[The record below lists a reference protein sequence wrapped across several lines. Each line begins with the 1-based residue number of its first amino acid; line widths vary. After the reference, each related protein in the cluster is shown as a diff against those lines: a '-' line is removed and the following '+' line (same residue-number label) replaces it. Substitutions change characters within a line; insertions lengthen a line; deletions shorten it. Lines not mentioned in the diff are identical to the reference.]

1 MTELIGLTLEEL
13 EAVARDLGEPPYRG
27 RQLAAWVYGKGA
39 MTFAAMT
46 DLPQALRERLSSAAT
61 LTRVRAILRRDAS
74 DATTKVLLGLRDGA
88 TVEAVVMRYDDGR
101 RTACV
106 STQVGCGMG
115 CTFCATGLAGL
126 TRNLDAGEI
135 VEQVLA
141 LERETAERM
150 TNVVFMGMGEPLA
163 NYDATVKAVRL
174 LNAPWARGLGMRHI
188 TISTVGLVPQIRRL
202 AAERLQLTLAVSLH
216 APTDALRSELV
227 PINTRWPIAELLDAS
242 RAYANATGR
251 RVTFEYVLM
260 AGVNDGV
267 EHARGLGA
275 LLAAWGAH
283 VNVIPWNPVYGTAFE
298 RPTPA
303 AVHRF
308 VGIVRAAGVPV
319 TIRIDRGVD
328 IEAACGQLRRTHAAG
343 DGTQD
348 ETARPEPVSART
360 PAAGRRPNARR
371 THRAST

>member
-1 MTELIGLTLEEL
+1 LFQVETMTELIGLTLEEL
-13 EAVARDLGEPPYRG
+13 EAAVRERGEPPYRG
-27 RQLAAWVYGKGA
+27 RQLAGWIYAKPA

-46 DLPQALRERLSSAAT
+46 DLPHGLREQLAAT
-61 LTRVRAILRRDAS
+61 ATLGRLRTLARADAS
-74 DATTKVLLGLRDGA
+74 NDATTKLLLGLRDGA
-88 TVEAVVMRYDDGR
+88 TVESVLMRYEDGR

-126 TRNLDAGEI
+126 VRNLDAGEI

-163 NYDATVKAVRL
+163 NYDATLKAVRL
-174 LNAPWARGLGMRHI
+174 LNAPWARGLGMRHM

-202 AAERLQLTLAVSLH
+202 AAERLQITLAISLH
-216 APTDALRSELV
+216 APTDTLRNELV
-227 PINTRWPIAELLDAS
+227 PINRRWPIAELLEAS
-242 RAYANATGR
+242 RAYAQETGR

-260 AGVNDGV
+260 AGVNDLA
-267 EHARGLGA
+267 EHARSLGA

-283 VNVIPWNPVYGTAFE
+283 VNVIPWNPVYGTAYR
-298 RPTPA
+298 RPTTD

-319 TIRIDRGVD
+319 TIRLDRGVD
-328 IEAACGQLRRTHAAG
+328 IDAACGQLRRTHAEHANAEG
-343 DGTQD
+343 PGTGA
-348 ETARPEPVSART
+348 TRARR
-360 PAAGRRPNARR
+360 PAAGAPA
-371 THRAST
+371 